1 MIELRKFTAAD
12 ADAVRQRLYPDLVPG
27 QITEMIGQWNAG
39 TFDGKFFRMFA
50 VLSDGEIAGTVSL
63 LQQEESCVSFG
74 IEITEGC
81 RRRGIAA
88 EAGAQVLRYAAQRGY
103 RKVISQVRQ
112 DNAASIA
119 LHRKLGFV
127 LTEKTVNRKGNPV
140 FLYEKD
146 L

>member
-1 MIELRKFTAAD
+1 MITLRKFTAAD
-12 ADAVRQRLYPDLVPG
+12 TDIVRQRLYPDMEPA
-27 QITEMIGQWNAG
+27 QITEMIGQWNKG
-39 TFDGKFFRMFA
+39 SFEGKFFRMLA
-50 VLSDGEIAGTVSL
+50 VLFDDEIVGTVSL
-63 LQQEESCVSFG
+63 LQKGVGCASFG
-74 IEITEGC
+74 IEIMEGY

-88 EAGAQVLRYAAQRGY
+88 WAGAQALCYAAERGY

-127 LTEKTVNRKGNPV
+127 LAEQTVNRKGNPV